1 MKRSIKNKQNSQ
13 IETTM
18 PKEEKKTTKPAYKK
32 KGKQG
37 KRRFRVSK
45 KLDGKTGTVFIGSE
59 DPFLYFPDMMSYLER
74 DEIEEVKLKARGRS
88 ISNAVNVS
96 EQFKNRFKELN
107 TEVKSVNI
115 GTEDVPKK
123 DKKGTFR
130 MSFIEITLISNKD
143 KKD

>member
-1 MKRSIKNKQNSQ
+1 
-13 IETTM
+13 M
-18 PKEEKKTTKPAYKK
+18 PKKEEKTTKPASKK

-45 KLDGKTGTVFIGSE
+45 KLEGKTGTIFIGSE

-130 MSFIEITLISNKD
+130 MSFIEITLISKKD
-143 KKD
+143 KED